1 MNIRLAVTILTV
13 YKGNYIENNE
23 TTCDRLLSQYEEAR
37 QSLSFCSRNFI
48 VGNYDKQRSSM
59 TCWLTAGMSAHVAP
73 ASFAIKPLL
82 RLLRCKRHPAH
93 LHVVIRRSETLRV
106 ASFCSVKYPRSIGS
120 FTYRLTCW
128 HARPALLVPDHAK
141 PACIS
146 VSEWK
151 NDHDE

>member
-1 MNIRLAVTILTV
+1 MNTRLADTILTL
-13 YKGNYIENNE
+13 YKGTYIENNE

-48 VGNYDKQRSSM
+48 FENHGKQRSSM
-59 TCWLTAGMSAHVAP
+59 TCWLTAGMSAHVTP

-93 LHVVIRRSETLRV
+93 LHVAIRRSETLRV
-106 ASFCSVKYPRSIGS
+106 ASFCSVKYPRSIRS

-128 HARPALLVPDHAK
+128 HARPALPVPDYAK
-141 PACIS
+141 PAYIP
-146 VSEWK
+146 VSGWK
-151 NDHDE
+151 NDHEE